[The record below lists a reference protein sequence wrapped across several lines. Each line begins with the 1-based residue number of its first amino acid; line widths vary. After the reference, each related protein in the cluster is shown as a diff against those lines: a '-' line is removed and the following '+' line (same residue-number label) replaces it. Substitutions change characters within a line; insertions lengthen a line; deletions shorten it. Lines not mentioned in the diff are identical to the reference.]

1 MQNNTKINLYDI
13 QVQAKTKHIFHEKK
27 QYKAAKIGLLTVLA
41 FSVGISIFQA
51 GATINSKQSFADFR
65 SNISSVSST
74 SSVVKIIK

>member
-27 QYKAAKIGLLTVLA
+27 QYKAVKIGLFTVLA
-41 FSVGISIFQA
+41 FAAGISIFQA
-51 GATINSKQSFADFR
+51 GATINNKQSFADFR
-65 SNISSVSST
+65 SNSSAFVSN